1 MEDKKD
7 SNNSPEKKYESP
19 PHKNLIEEDIN
30 LINKLNLTEQVPNK
44 IKSKAFTATKLTKEY
59 IEADEEKDINIKY
72 KEHGN
77 KIIAISLDL
86 LLKKI
91 VKENFLEENQIK
103 IYSFCQQ
110 CFCFIDKDIL
120 FNKIF
125 NCYDFYKKENVNII
139 NIYNLIKFLN
149 ILVIEMYEY
158 YFPIIN
164 IEDPLI
170 HSLNEFY
177 QLLMAEIIGLINKKE
192 EAKEEKTNS
201 QIDFNSKEFENTIED
216 KKVFNE
222 VLLADIDKDLISD
235 RLCIFSLEEDT
246 NNQKRD
252 RNNTYRNKNSNDK
265 DIYIKTEP
273 NTNSNT
279 NKKNKILG
287 GDIQSQRNNN
297 NKNKININK
306 NINLKKDSKL
316 LNNTNKKTNSNLI
329 SKEEKNGSSTIF
341 QNLKKEKPIKIKNK
355 PEKISDKSL
364 KENTRIKRSI
374 PIKTKEKKEIKEI
387 ISPEEEILTEIT
399 NIKILFSF
407 EPKKREL
414 EQAKLKLN
422 FYKNLKKNIAEAI
435 GKPIKDTTSNKSRHA
450 MMKSVTLGNLG
461 KKNKVKLHNEK
472 FFNILEW
479 DREEIGE
486 KLISISK
493 MAINKVQRRE
503 LYKAIYLKKNKNET
517 SPNVME
523 NIEKFNR
530 LTFFIIQDILSY
542 DFAKDRAKIFEK
554 WITIANYCLLRKDYN
569 DCVAINSALNNY
581 IISGLTKTL
590 NDISKEKKELLKE
603 VGKFIRY
610 QGNYKYIREE
620 MNKLDYNE
628 FYVPYLGMLL
638 KDLAFYEEKSKYII
652 NDTLINFEKIEN
664 IQIAI
669 EKFFNFKNAKDKI
682 NPVIPDELWFL
693 ENLEDL
699 KETELEA
706 LADKLEPEF
715 KLYAN
720 KKREK
725 RLTNI
730 DKIYFSENNI
740 KKPDTKNIKNPV
752 KK

>member
-7 SNNSPEKKYESP
+7 SNNSPEKKSESP

-44 IKSKAFTATKLTKEY
+44 IKSKAFTATKLTKEF
-59 IEADEEKDINIKY
+59 IETDEEKDINIRY

-91 VKENFLEENQIK
+91 VRENFLEENPIK

-125 NCYDFYKKENVNII
+125 NCYNFYKKENVNII
-139 NIYNLIKFLN
+139 NIYNLVKFLN
-149 ILVIEMYEY
+149 ILVLEMYEY

-164 IEDPLI
+164 LDDPII
-170 HSLNEFY
+170 HSLNDFY
-177 QLLMAEIIGLINKKE
+177 QLLMAEIINLINKKE
-192 EAKEEKTNS
+192 EAKEEKKNS
-201 QIDFNSKEFENTIED
+201 QLDFNSKEFENTIED

-222 VLLADIDKDLISD
+222 ALLGDKNNDIIID
-235 RLCIFSLEEDT
+235 RLCINSLEEDK
-246 NNQKRD
+246 NNTKRD
-252 RNNTYRNKNSNDK
+252 RFNTCRNKNNDDK

-273 NTNSNT
+273 NTNSNI
-279 NKKNKILG
+279 NKKIKILG
-287 GDIQSQRNNN
+287 ENIQSQRNNIN
-297 NKNKININK
+297 NKNKNNINK
-306 NINLKKDSKL
+306 NTNIKDSKL
-316 LNNTNKKTNSNLI
+316 INTNNKKTNSNFL
-329 SKEEKNGSSTIF
+329 SKEEKNGYSTMF

-355 PEKISDKSL
+355 PEKKSDKSL
-364 KENTRIKRSI
+364 KENTRINRSNA
-374 PIKTKEKKEIKEI
+374 IKIKQTKEAKEI
-387 ISPEEEILTEIT
+387 ITPEEEILTEIT

-414 EQAKLKLN
+414 EQVKLKLN

-435 GKPIKDTTSNKSRHA
+435 GKPIKDTTANKARHA

-479 DREEIGE
+479 DREELGE

-493 MAINKVQRRE
+493 VVINKVQRRE
-503 LYKAIYLKKNKNET
+503 LYKAVYLKKNKNET

-523 NIEKFNR
+523 NIDKFNR

-603 VGKFIRY
+603 IGKFIRY
-610 QGNYKYIREE
+610 QGNYKHIREE
-620 MNKLDYNE
+620 MNKLDYND

-664 IQIAI
+664 VQIAI
-669 EKFFNFKNAKDKI
+669 DKFFNFKNAKDKI

-706 LADKLEPEF
+706 LANKLEPEF

-740 KKPDTKNIKNPV
+740 KKPNTKDIKNSV

>member
-1 MEDKKD
+1 MEDKKI
-7 SNNSPEKKYESP
+7 SNNSPEKKSESP
-19 PHKNLIEEDIN
+19 PHKNIIEENIN

-44 IKSKAFTATKLTKEY
+44 IKSKAFTVSRLTKEFT
-59 IEADEEKDINIKY
+59 EAEEEKDINIKY

-91 VKENFLEENQIK
+91 VRENFLEENPIK

-125 NCYDFYKKENVNII
+125 NCYDFYKKKNLNII
-139 NIYNLIKFLN
+139 KIYNLIKFLN
-149 ILVIEMYEY
+149 ILVLEMYEY
-158 YFPIIN
+158 NFPIIN
-164 IEDPLI
+164 LEDPII
-170 HSLNEFY
+170 HSLNDFY
-177 QLLMAEIIGLINKKE
+177 QLLMAEIIELINKKE
-192 EAKEEKTNS
+192 EAKEEIKNS
-201 QIDFNSKEFENTIED
+201 QIDYDNKELGNLIED
-216 KKVFNE
+216 KQGFNE
-222 VLLADIDKDLISD
+222 ALLGEKDNNIIND
-235 RLCIFSLEEDT
+235 RICIFPLEED
-246 NNQKRD
+246 K
-252 RNNTYRNKNSNDK
+252 NNTKRERYNTLYNKNSNDK

-273 NTNSNT
+273 NTNINIIKRS
-279 NKKNKILG
+279 KILREN
-287 GDIQSQRNNN
+287 IQTQRI

-306 NINLKKDSKL
+306 NIKKDSKL
-316 LNNTNKKTNSNLI
+316 INNSKKTNSNFF
-329 SKEEKNGSSTIF
+329 SKEEKNGSSNIF
-341 QNLKKEKPIKIKNK
+341 LNLQKEKPIKIKNK
-355 PEKISDKSL
+355 AEKKLEKPS
-364 KENTRIKRSI
+364 KENSKLNLSNV
-374 PIKTKEKKEIKEI
+374 IKTKEI
-387 ISPEEEILTEIT
+387 ISPEEEILIEIT

-407 EPKKREL
+407 EPKKRDL
-414 EQAKLKLN
+414 EQTKLKLN

-435 GKPIKDTTSNKSRHA
+435 GKPIKELTTNKTRHT
-450 MMKSVTLGNLG
+450 MMKSITLGNLSK
-461 KKNKVKLHNEK
+461 KKNKAKLHNEK

-479 DREEIGE
+479 DKEEIGE

-493 MAINKVQRRE
+493 SAINKVQRRE

-523 NIEKFNR
+523 NINKFNR

-542 DFAKDRAKIFEK
+542 DFTKDRAKIFEK
-554 WITIANYCLLRKDYN
+554 WITIAEYCLLRKDYN

-590 NDISKEKKELLKE
+590 NDISKEKKEILKH
-603 VGKFIRY
+603 VGKFLRY
-610 QGNYKYIREE
+610 QGNYKNIREE
-620 MNKLDYNE
+620 MNKLDYND

-638 KDLAFYEEKSKYII
+638 KDLAFYEEKSNYII

-664 IQIAI
+664 VQIAVD
-669 EKFFNFKNAKDKI
+669 KFFNFKNARDKI
-682 NPVIPDELWFL
+682 NPVIPDELGFF

-720 KKREK
+720 KKKEK

-740 KKPDTKNIKNPV
+740 KKPNTKNNKNSV